1 MSLQGRSLD
10 DLPLAAYSTGID
22 PEELEELDQAEDHGV
37 APPSAPG
44 SHEHDPNF
52 ASAAAQVSV
61 APTTEALA
69 AGGPGG
75 RTPLRRRGVRLPDVR
90 MPRLGRS
97 KVDALAQAAPF
108 QPVHQAVHQAPG
120 FQPVS
125 YQSVAPQLVPPAHR
139 HVDVTPPSEQGS
151 LLGRLPRASMRDPRV
166 LAGGT
171 VVVGLMLL
179 GVSLLNGG
187 GPASGSGPSSSLGT
201 SGALAT
207 AAPALATVEMTGAT
221 AGMYS
226 LTGATGAGPAV
237 DSQLDATWTDPLGE
251 SLGIVGL
258 ASQGVRTTDANFV
271 LSWTMLIKNQPV
283 TFTSRG
289 SECTVGMAVGPRAV
303 KGTFVCKNLKSGDG
317 KHVVDLRGTYTT

>member
-22 PEELEELDQAEDHGV
+22 PEEVEELDQGEEHGFV
-37 APPSAPG
+37 PPSAPG
-44 SHEHDPNF
+44 SHEHDPNL
-52 ASAAAQVSV
+52 ASATAQVPD
-61 APTTEALA
+61 APTTEALP

-90 MPRLGRS
+90 LPRLGRS
-97 KVDALAQAAPF
+97 KADALAQAAPF
-108 QPVHQAVHQAPG
+108 QPVHQAAHQAPG

-139 HVDVTPPSEQGS
+139 HVDVTPSSEPGS
-151 LLGRLPRASMRDPRV
+151 LLGRLPRASTRDPRV

-171 VVVGLMLL
+171 IVVGLMLL
-179 GVSLLNGG
+179 AISVLGGGGQASGG
-187 GPASGSGPSSSLGT
+187 GPTGSQGT
-201 SGALAT
+201 TAALAT
-207 AAPALATVEMTGAT
+207 TAPANATVEMTGAT

-226 LTGATGAGPAV
+226 LTGAKGAGPAV

-283 TFTSRG
+283 TFTSRD

-303 KGTFVCKNLKSGDG
+303 KGTFVCKNLRSGDG